1 MKSTL
6 HCGAA
11 RVEITAKS
19 EWYPLF
25 SGFFGDDIKE
35 DSYQVGSLDP
45 QFARAIALQNDDTTI
60 LMVSLDHIAVPGG
73 SEITKMISEATG
85 VANENI
91 FIFATHTHNV
101 PALGFHCRLEDD
113 PNFGHFQEIKPDVAA
128 RQLRYEQ
135 HVWEGIRQACLEA
148 MAALR
153 PAKIGIGYSES
164 YVNVNRD
171 QFYDGNGE
179 FCMGFNGAG
188 HSDKTLAVIRFA
200 DEQDQTIA
208 LFVNYAV
215 HAIVLFLNRCIDGK
229 PGSTADLPGA
239 VCTAYERQH
248 PGAVCMWSPAANGN
262 QNPIYMTYYGY
273 PDYATGKVYESVIPN
288 GGYEYLN
295 VLGGRHYA
303 DILRA
308 EHAITDYA
316 DAIDMRICR
325 EAQQLP
331 IDREVPSRFAESE
344 EEKQGKR
351 SLFLTGMMLGNI
363 FLYGI
368 GGELYSTLGAFIKE
382 RSPYRHTLIC
392 SQVYTTVG
400 YLMDDENLLR
410 PTLFA
415 RGSRWLPN
423 TIAPALDNFMK
434 RFTK

>member
-1 MKSTL
+1 
-6 HCGAA
+6 
-11 RVEITAKS
+11 
-19 EWYPLF
+19 
-25 SGFFGDDIKE
+25 
-35 DSYQVGSLDP
+35 
-45 QFARAIALQNDDTTI
+45 
-60 LMVSLDHIAVPGG
+60 MVSGSKRQSESDLHDLLWLPGLR
-73 SEITKMISEATG
+73 
-85 VANENI
+85 
-91 FIFATHTHNV
+91 H
-101 PALGFHCRLEDD
+101 
-113 PNFGHFQEIKPDVAA
+113 
-128 RQLRYEQ
+128 RQ
-135 HVWEGIRQACLEA
+135 GIR
-148 MAALR
+148 
-153 PAKIGIGYSES
+153 K
-164 YVNVNRD
+164 RD
-171 QFYDGNGE
+171 SQ
-179 FCMGFNGAG
+179 
-188 HSDKTLAVIRFA
+188 
-200 DEQDQTIA
+200 
-208 LFVNYAV
+208 
-215 HAIVLFLNRCIDGK
+215 
-229 PGSTADLPGA
+229 
-239 VCTAYERQH
+239 
-248 PGAVCMWSPAANGN
+248 
-262 QNPIYMTYYGY
+262 
-273 PDYATGKVYESVIPN
+273 
-288 GGYEYLN
+288 LN